1 MEASRENVSPCRIL
15 VAEDSPTQRR
25 IIMSVLAQEG
35 HEVLLASDGI
45 EAVTQ
50 AFQEAPDLV
59 VLDIEMPKMNGY
71 QVCRLLKD
79 DCRTAH
85 IPIIMLTSK
94 AQETD
99 KFWGLKT
106 GADRYVTKSFKL
118 TGLAATVQELLE
130 SGPAG
135 GVLTPQGGGFQAGQ
149 EPPDDQDIDV
159 LSRVNELLDRKLYEA
174 TIINEISKLNTLS
187 EDCGITL
194 SSMLTVVAKVIEC
207 HVCSVFLIEEAEL
220 FIHVHDQ
227 VGRRYFD
234 EARRRMLEV
243 ALPLMRPGSSPSQIK
258 VSVDSEP
265 SLVREDSQES
275 GSIKS
280 MLTLELKARGH
291 TIALLALTSKSA
303 DAFNH
308 NVRRLL
314 DIIEYPVSLVVDNA
328 RLHEGTRKLA
338 ITDGLTRLYNHRHF
352 YELLEQ
358 EFQRATRYESKLSL
372 IMIDID
378 SFKLINDTHGHQ
390 VGDEIIMALAGVI
403 SREVRDV
410 DIAAR
415 YGGEEMAVLLPQTGI
430 RQAKAV
436 AERIRAAVENHDF
449 SLPDRGTVSISL
461 GVAGFPECGA
471 SNYTMLVQVADA
483 ALYEAKKAGK
493 NCVRTG
499 KCHGTAKEI

>member
-1 MEASRENVSPCRIL
+1 MTVEASRENVRSRRIL

-25 IIMSVLAQEG
+25 IIMTVLAGEG

-50 AFQEAPDLV
+50 AFQESPDLV

-79 DCRTAH
+79 DSRTAH

-94 AQETD
+94 SQETD

-118 TGLAATVQELLE
+118 TGLAATVMELLE
-130 SGPAG
+130 TGAPGMTLAPPAALRG
-135 GVLTPQGGGFQAGQ
+135 GREQR
-149 EPPDDQDIDV
+149 DDQDIDV

-187 EDCGITL
+187 EDCGVTL
-194 SSMLTVVAKVIEC
+194 KSMLTVVAKVIEC
-207 HVCSVFLIEEAEL
+207 HVCSVFLIEEGEL
-220 FIHVHDQ
+220 FIHVHNQ
-227 VGRRYFD
+227 VSQRYFD
-234 EARRRMLEV
+234 EARSRVQEAASLF
-243 ALPLMRPGSSPSQIK
+243 MRPGASSSQIK
-258 VSVDSEP
+258 CSVDSEP
-265 SLVREDSQES
+265 GLVCEDGEEPESVRSLLS
-275 GSIKS
+275 
-280 MLTLELKARGH
+280 LELKARGT
-291 TIALLALTSKSA
+291 TIALLMLTSPAA
-303 DAFNH
+303 DAFGDEAK
-308 NVRRLL
+308 RLL
-314 DIIEYPVSLVVDNA
+314 KIIEYPVSLVVDNA

-352 YELLEQ
+352 YELLDQ
-358 EFQRATRYESKLSL
+358 EFQRAIRYESKLSL
-372 IMIDID
+372 IMADID
-378 SFKLINDTHGHQ
+378 SFKQVNDKHGHQ
-390 VGDEIIMALAGVI
+390 VGDDVIMVLAGVI
-403 SREVRDV
+403 SREVRDF

-415 YGGEEMAVLLPQTGI
+415 YGGEEMAVLLPQTGVK
-430 RQAKAV
+430 QAMAV
-436 AERIRAAVENHDF
+436 AERIRSAVENHDF
-449 SLPDRGTVSISL
+449 SLPDGETVTISL

-471 SNYTMLVQVADA
+471 ENHTALVQVADA

-499 KCHGTAKEI
+499 NYHGTA

>member
-1 MEASRENVSPCRIL
+1 MMEASRENLSSYRIL

-79 DCRTAH
+79 DSRTAH

-135 GVLTPQGGGFQAGQ
+135 GMTSQGSGLQAEQ
-149 EPPDDQDIDV
+149 EAPDDQDIDV

-187 EDCGITL
+187 EDCGVTL

-220 FIHVHDQ
+220 FIHVHNQ
-227 VGRRYFD
+227 VGRRFFD
-234 EARRRMLEV
+234 EARRRMLEA
-243 ALPLMRPGSSPSQIK
+243 ALPLMRPASSPSQIK

-265 SLVREDSQES
+265 SLVREDGQGP

-280 MLTLELKARGH
+280 MLTLELKARGQ
-291 TIALLALTSKSA
+291 TIALLALSSQNA
-303 DAFNH
+303 DAFNYE
-308 NVRRLL
+308 VRRLL

-358 EFQRATRYESKLSL
+358 EFQRAIRYESKLSL
-372 IMIDID
+372 IMVDID

-436 AERIRAAVENHDF
+436 AERIRGAVENHDF
-449 SLPDRGTVSISL
+449 SLPDGGTVTISL

-471 SNYTMLVQVADA
+471 SNYTMLVQVTDA

-499 KCHGTAKEI
+499 KCHGTA